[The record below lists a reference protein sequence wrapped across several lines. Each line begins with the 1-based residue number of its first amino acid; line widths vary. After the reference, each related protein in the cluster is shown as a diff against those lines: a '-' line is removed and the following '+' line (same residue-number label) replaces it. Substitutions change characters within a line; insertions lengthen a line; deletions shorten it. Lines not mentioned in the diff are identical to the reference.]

1 MGRRTREEIYNIY
14 LEYVAIDKSLS
25 NAAIGRTLNVSS
37 SMVTKFRAGFIPPT
51 AANPKPSW
59 YYNDLYAGKID
70 KPTTL
75 TIVNNMPLKEQI
87 IMNLKSGAS
96 VKDIAI
102 HLDLTPKSVAI
113 VKAHAGLDNN
123 IKPEDSNSDMSFE
136 DIGYALDI
144 DESEVLNIYRSGLGK
159 LFTLI
164 DNISALKLYMED
176 DIPSEFRNTGESMCA
191 RRCSTMD

>member
-1 MGRRTREEIYNIY
+1 MRRSREEIYNIY
-14 LEYVAIDKSLS
+14 LEYVTIDKNLS

-136 DIGYALDI
+136 DIGYALGI